1 MAAPT
6 RRTLA
11 AGILAMPLAAR
22 GVRAQA
28 WPARTIRIVVPFA
41 AGGAADSVARTVF
54 PRVSELLGQTIVIE
68 NRTGAGGSIG
78 AGAVAQAAGDGYTWL
93 FDASS
98 HLVNPA
104 LLRNLPFDYAAFVP
118 CSQVASFPQA
128 IAVKDSFPARTLA
141 ELIAAAKAR
150 PGELSFGNSA
160 SSISPGASCPSASA
174 TGLGT
179 QGNATA
185 GHLALELFQR
195 RAGIR
200 LTHVPYRGGA
210 DAARDLAA
218 GNVDGVLITA
228 LSAGPIVQSGRARM
242 LAVTV
247 TERLANWPD
256 VPTLAE
262 SGFEGFDM
270 SEWVGLFA
278 PAGTPAPVVSRM
290 HATVAETLKEAVVRE
305 RLAALGAVPLGTDP
319 ESFGRFVR
327 EGRGTMARLVRE
339 AGIQAN

>member
-1 MAAPT
+1 MTITRRAALGAALAAPFI
-6 RRTLA
+6 RPA
-11 AGILAMPLAAR
+11 A
-22 GVRAQA
+22 AQA
-28 WPARTIRIVVPFA
+28 WPARTIRLVVPFA
-41 AGGAADSVARTVF
+41 AGGAADSAARTVF
-54 PRVSELLGQTIVIE
+54 PRVSEILGQTIVVE

-78 AGAVAQAAGDGYTWL
+78 GAAVAQSAGDGYTWL

-98 HLVNPA
+98 HIVNPS
-104 LLRNLPFDYAAFVP
+104 LLRNLPFDYASFVP
-118 CSQVASFPQA
+118 CSQVATFPQV
-128 IAVKDSFPARTLA
+128 IAVKEAFPARTLA

-150 PGELSFGNSA
+150 PGELSFG
-160 SSISPGASCPSASA
+160 
-174 TGLGT
+174 T

-185 GHLALELFQR
+185 GHLALELFQA

-210 DAARDLAA
+210 DAARDLAG

-256 VPTLAE
+256 VPTLSE
-262 SGFEGFDM
+262 SGFPGFDM
-270 SEWVGLFA
+270 SEWVGLVA
-278 PAGTPAPVVSRM
+278 PAGTPAPIVARM
-290 HATVAETLKEAVVRE
+290 QATVAEVLKEPQVRE
-305 RLAALGAVPLGTDP
+305 RLAQLGAVPVGSDP
-319 ESFGRFVR
+319 ETFGRFLR
-327 EGRGTMARLVRE
+327 EGRETMARLVRE